1 MAVTE
6 TETIQRHSSTESPVF
21 DEKSDHSGKEAAAV
35 VDLKPVTSGGDTDDE
50 DKIIVTGADAANHLL
65 SLRDDGQPALTFRG
79 IVLASGLS
87 AFQAA
92 MSQIY
97 SVSASYRCS
106 CSPNTAHSLL
116 LQSQKQLTPSAC

>member
-1 MAVTE
+1 M
-6 TETIQRHSSTESPVF
+6 F
-21 DEKSDHSGKEAAAV
+21 DEKSSEHSGKEAAAV
-35 VDLKPVTSGGDTDDE
+35 VDLKQVSSGGDTDDE

-65 SLRDDGQPALTFRG
+65 SLRDDGQPALTFRS

-97 SVSASYRCS
+97 SVSALASSSSSY
-106 CSPNTAHSLL
+106 
-116 LQSQKQLTPSAC
+116 SACSSSLHCPF